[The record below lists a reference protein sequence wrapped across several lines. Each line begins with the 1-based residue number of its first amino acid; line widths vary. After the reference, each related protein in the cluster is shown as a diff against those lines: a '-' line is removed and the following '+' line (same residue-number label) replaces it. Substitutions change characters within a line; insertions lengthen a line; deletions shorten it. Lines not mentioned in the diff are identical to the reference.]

1 MMELIHTAE
10 RSMSAVLWGKGRC
23 HSTPY
28 QAVLGG
34 YSARDT
40 VAYPTTNVLQGHPRA
55 QLLEDEE

>member
-1 MMELIHTAE
+1 M
-10 RSMSAVLWGKGRC
+10 LWGKGRC